1 MVFRNNYD
9 SLLLK
14 YLKKIDVEKLLIDSH
29 NGLVGRHFSKDG
41 TMHKVLTSQYYWLKL
56 FKYAHAHVYKCHI
69 FHTFVA
75 KQKQLAMDLRHVT
88 IDRFF

>member
-41 TMHKVLTSQYYWLKL
+41 TMHKVLTAQYY
-56 FKYAHAHVYKCHI
+56 
-69 FHTFVA
+69 
-75 KQKQLAMDLRHVT
+75 
-88 IDRFF
+88 